1 MKLKIASAA
10 VALSLLG
17 GCIIIDA
24 DDDNFRTSFDGA
36 HSGYGTV
43 FGADVSANS
52 VAFLVTSNGCTERGF
67 FDVDVK
73 KEDDNAFEIGVR
85 RIRQD
90 HCEAV
95 VPNGVEV
102 VWTYAE
108 LGILEGAEVSVRNQV
123 RR

>member
-10 VALSLLG
+10 LALSLLG

-24 DDDNFRTSFDGA
+24 DDDHFGTSYDGH

-43 FGADVSANS
+43 FAADVSASS
-52 VAFLVTSNGCTERGF
+52 VAFLVTSNGCTERDF
-67 FDVDVK
+67 FDVDVE

-90 HCEAV
+90 HCKAI
-95 VPNGVEV
+95 VPDGVQV
-102 VWTYAE
+102 AWSFAE
-108 LGILEGAEVSVRNQV
+108 LGIPDGAEVTVRNQV